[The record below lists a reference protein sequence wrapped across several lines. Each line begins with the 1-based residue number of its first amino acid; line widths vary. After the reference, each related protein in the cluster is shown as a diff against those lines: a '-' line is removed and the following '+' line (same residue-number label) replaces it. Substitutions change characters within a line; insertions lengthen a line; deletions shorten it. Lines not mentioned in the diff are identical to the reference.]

1 MTKVTNVKKRIAIVI
16 ILCLIFTLF
25 TPSVSEAA
33 TVTDI
38 SNHWARTT
46 IQNWIDDDL
55 ISGYPNGTFRPD
67 NYITRAE
74 FMVLVNKSND
84 FTTTKTIYF
93 TDVKS
98 SDWFYSAIR
107 IASAAGY
114 IGGYPDG
121 SMRPN
126 NPITREE
133 AATII
138 MKIKN
143 LDADE
148 DSANIFKD
156 DNLMKWSKGAIGA
169 VVAEGIMVGYPDGTF
184 KPQNNIK
191 RAEAVVS
198 LDRAMDLVTTP
209 DAPNVTRNDTTNT
222 VTGMTTAMEYKLDS
236 ANWVRYR
243 SSTFSDI
250 DFNGDH
256 TLLVRYAADGD
267 TPHSASTTL
276 TFTENPLTAIKAIVG
291 TPQVG
296 VELTAGALTP
306 TDATAS
312 YQWQRSSTKSG
323 TYSNITGATSKRY
336 TPVSSDEGKYLKVVA
351 TGTGD
356 FTGKVTSAAS
366 AAVLPSETLTAIG
379 AISGTLKV
387 GAVLTAGA
395 LTPSDANATYQWKI
409 SSTASGTYSNISG
422 ATTNKYTPV
431 AGDVGKYLKVTATGT
446 DGFTGTVTSAA
457 SAQVLPKDT
466 LVSIG
471 NISGTAQVGVE
482 LTAGA
487 INPSAA
493 TVSYQWLSSSTANG
507 TYTNITGAT
516 TNKYTPVAGD
526 VGRYLKVT
534 ATGTGSYTGT
544 VTSAATSAVIAK
556 IALNSM
562 GSITGNTVVGEQLTA
577 GTISPSNATVS
588 YQWIISDTENG
599 TYANIAGADSNKYT
613 IKDSDENKFIK
624 VVATGTGGYTGTLTS
639 NPVQVSQRISL
650 EIIGDIIG
658 TAKAGV
664 ELRAGAIS
672 PSGATVSYQWMR
684 SSSAD
689 GSYSTI
695 SGANLS
701 RYTPTDND
709 AGKYLMV
716 MATGT
721 GNYTGTV
728 TSSPTDV
735 VALSDNAQN
744 LIDDA
749 EAKVS
754 AYENAPIGTLEEITT
769 AKALRQP
776 AVDAVNLVT
785 VSSKKTLF
793 EARIVIRDAA
803 IADAEAALP
812 TNP

>member
-1 MTKVTNVKKRIAIVI
+1 MTRITNVKKRIAIVI
-16 ILCLIFTLF
+16 VLCTILTLF
-25 TPSVSEAA
+25 MPAVSDAS

-38 SNHWARTT
+38 TNHWAKTT

-74 FMVLVNKSND
+74 FMTLVNKSND

-98 SDWFYSAIR
+98 SDWYYSTIK

-143 LDADE
+143 LDSDE
-148 DSANIFKD
+148 YSANIFKD
-156 DNLMKWSKGAIGA
+156 DNLMKWSKGAIGS

-198 LDRAMDLVTTP
+198 LDRAMDLITAP

-236 ANWVRYR
+236 ASWVDYR
-243 SSTFSDI
+243 SSIFSNI

-267 TPHSASTTL
+267 IPYSQTTTL
-276 TFTENPLTAIKAIVG
+276 TFTEDPLTAIKSIVG

-306 TDATAS
+306 ADATAS

-323 TYSNITGATSKRY
+323 TYSNITGAASKRY
-336 TPVSSDEGKYLKVVA
+336 TPVPSDEGKYLKVVA

-356 FTGKVTSAAS
+356 FTGKITSIAT
-366 AAVLPSETLTAIG
+366 AAVLPSETITAIG
-379 AISGTLKV
+379 AISGTPKV
-387 GAVLTAGA
+387 GTVLTAGV

-422 ATTNKYTPV
+422 ATNNKYTPV
-431 AGDVGKYLKVTATGT
+431 AGDVGKYIKVTATGS

-457 SAQVLPKDT
+457 SAQVLPKDS

-471 NISGTAQVGVE
+471 SIIGTAQIGVE
-482 LTAGA
+482 LTAGT
-487 INPSAA
+487 INPSSA
-493 TVSYQWLSSSTANG
+493 TVSYQWQSSSSANG

-516 TNKYTPVAGD
+516 SNKYTPKD
-526 VGRYLKVT
+526 SDLNRYLKVT

-544 VTSAATSAVIAK
+544 VTSTATAAVIAK

-562 GSITGNTVVGEQLTA
+562 GSITGNAVVGEQLTA

-588 YQWIISDTENG
+588 YQWVISDTESG
-599 TYANIAGADSNKYT
+599 SYANISGADTNKYT

-624 VVATGTGGYTGTLTS
+624 VIVTGTSGFTGTLTS
-639 NPVQVSQRISL
+639 NAVQISPKIGL
-650 EIIGDIIG
+650 ESIGDIIG
-658 TAKAGV
+658 IAKAGV
-664 ELRAGAIS
+664 ELRASDIL
-672 PSGATVSYQWMR
+672 PTGATVSYQWMR

-695 SGANLS
+695 SGANSS
-701 RYTPTDND
+701 RYTPSDND
-709 AGKYLMV
+709 AGKYIMV
-716 MATGT
+716 IASGT

-728 TSSPTDV
+728 TSSPTDA
-735 VALSDNAQN
+735 VALSDLAQA
-744 LIDDA
+744 LIDNA
-749 EAKVS
+749 EEKVS
-754 AYENAPIGTLEEITT
+754 EYEDALISTLEEIT
-769 AKALRQP
+769 AAEDLREP
-776 AVDAVNLVT
+776 AVTAANLVT
-785 VSSKKTLF
+785 VSSKKSEFLS
-793 EARIVIRDAA
+793 RIAERDAE
-803 IADAEAALP
+803 IALAKEAL
-812 TNP
+812 NQ